1 MVLIFLMLPFAANIV
16 VLPPPLDMAKEAI
29 CALLA
34 IFGCFFWLFLPL
46 AHGRRA
52 RRTGEVPGGQI
63 RTGGEQAGDRQ
74 AEKQRRT
81 GEAPDRQQHQTVPIR
96 LGVGGKQVDSRL
108 ESEGNSWSEDN
119 NGKDSNDGRKT
130 MPGMTATMGRT
141 AMTGR
146 KPGEARERPART
158 LSRPLSGANE
168 AADGERQCL
177 RKFHLELS
185 LLISNLPSVGVL
197 SAMEMSAYFSSVPG
211 TLLGMILYVPSVS
224 CSILQSCSGAPV
236 N

>member
-1 MVLIFLMLPFAANIV
+1 MLPFAANIV

-34 IFGCFFWLFLPL
+34 IFGRFFWLFLPL
-46 AHGRRA
+46 AHGRRE
-52 RRTGEVPGGQI
+52 RRTGEVPGSQAGCKA
-63 RTGGEQAGDRQ
+63 EQA
-74 AEKQRRT
+74 
-81 GEAPDRQQHQTVPIR
+81 R
-96 LGVGGKQVDSRL
+96 LGVGGKQVDSWL
-108 ESEGNSWSEDN
+108 ESDGNSGSEDN
-119 NGKDSNDGRKT
+119 NGKDSNNGRKT
-130 MPGMTATMGRT
+130 MPGRTATMGRT

-146 KPGEARERPART
+146 KPGEAQERPART

-168 AADGERQCL
+168 AADGKRQCL

-211 TLLGMILYVPSVS
+211 TLFGIMR
-224 CSILQSCSGAPV
+224 
-236 N
+236 

>member
-34 IFGCFFWLFLPL
+34 IFGRFFWLFLPL

-52 RRTGEVPGGQI
+52 RRTGEVPGKREARQSRQGW
-63 RTGGEQAGDRQ
+63 ELAGCRWT
-74 AEKQRRT
+74 AGWSRK
-81 GEAPDRQQHQTVPIR
+81 AIPDRR
-96 LGVGGKQVDSRL
+96 
-108 ESEGNSWSEDN
+108 
-119 NGKDSNDGRKT
+119 
-130 MPGMTATMGRT
+130 TATMGRT

-146 KPGEARERPART
+146 KPGEARERPAQST
-158 LSRPLSGANE
+158 SRPLSGANE
-168 AADGERQCL
+168 AADGDRQCL

-211 TLLGMILYVPSVS
+211 TLLGIMR
-224 CSILQSCSGAPV
+224 
-236 N
+236 

>member
-34 IFGCFFWLFLPL
+34 IFGRFFWLFLPL
-46 AHGRRA
+46 AHGHRE
-52 RRTGEVPGGQI
+52 RRTCEVPGGQ
-63 RTGGEQAGDRQ
+63 AGCKADP
-74 AEKQRRT
+74 A
-81 GEAPDRQQHQTVPIR
+81 R
-96 LGVGGKQVDSRL
+96 LGVGGEQVDSRL
-108 ESEGNSWSEDN
+108 EPEGNP
-119 NGKDSNDGRKT
+119 GLKT
-130 MPGMTATMGRT
+130 MPGRTATTGRT

-146 KPGEARERPART
+146 KPGEAQERPAQST
-158 LSRPLSGANE
+158 SRPLSGANE
-168 AADGERQCL
+168 AADGDRQCL

-211 TLLGMILYVPSVS
+211 TLLGMIL
-224 CSILQSCSGAPV
+224 
-236 N
+236 

>member
-34 IFGCFFWLFLPL
+34 IFGRFFGFFFLVHMGNGGGGQ
-46 AHGRRA
+46 AGCK
-52 RRTGEVPGGQI
+52 TGEVPGGQ
-63 RTGGEQAGDRQ
+63 AGCKADP
-74 AEKQRRT
+74 A
-81 GEAPDRQQHQTVPIR
+81 R
-96 LGVGGKQVDSRL
+96 LGVGGKQVDSRP
-108 ESEGNSWSEDN
+108 ESDGNSGSEDN
-119 NGKDSNDGRKT
+119 NGKDSNNGRKT
-130 MPGMTATMGRT
+130 MPWRTAT
-141 AMTGR
+141 TGR
-146 KPGEARERPART
+146 KPGEAQERPART

-211 TLLGMILYVPSVS
+211 TLLGMIL
-224 CSILQSCSGAPV
+224 
-236 N
+236 

>member
-1 MVLIFLMLPFAANIV
+1 
-16 VLPPPLDMAKEAI
+16 MAKEAI

-34 IFGCFFWLFLPL
+34 ILEHFFEAFSSSCTW
-46 AHGRRA
+46 AQGAAGRRGA
-52 RRTGEVPGGQI
+52 RQAGCKA
-63 RTGGEQAGDRQ
+63 EQA
-74 AEKQRRT
+74 
-81 GEAPDRQQHQTVPIR
+81 R

-108 ESEGNSWSEDN
+108 ESDGNSGSEDN
-119 NGKDSNDGRKT
+119 NGKDSNNGRKT
-130 MPGMTATMGRT
+130 MPGRTATMGRT

-146 KPGEARERPART
+146 KPGEAQERPART

-168 AADGERQCL
+168 AADGDRQCL

-211 TLLGMILYVPSVS
+211 TLLGIMR
-224 CSILQSCSGAPV
+224 
-236 N
+236 

>member
-34 IFGCFFWLFLPL
+34 IFGRFFGFFFLVHMGNGGGGQARCQAGWRDAKQTRQDWEL
-46 AHGRRA
+46 AGS
-52 RRTGEVPGGQI
+52 RRT
-63 RTGGEQAGDRQ
+63 AGWRQ
-74 AEKQRRT
+74 KAI
-81 GEAPDRQQHQTVPIR
+81 P
-96 LGVGGKQVDSRL
+96 
-108 ESEGNSWSEDN
+108 
-119 NGKDSNDGRKT
+119 GRKT
-130 MPGMTATMGRT
+130 IQDRKTMTGRTAMTGRKTRPGRT

-146 KPGEARERPART
+146 KPGEAQERPART

-211 TLLGMILYVPSVS
+211 TLLGIMR
-224 CSILQSCSGAPV
+224 
-236 N
+236 

>member
-1 MVLIFLMLPFAANIV
+1 MGAGRGGQARRQ
-16 VLPPPLDMAKEAI
+16 A
-29 CALLA
+29 
-34 IFGCFFWLFLPL
+34 
-46 AHGRRA
+46 GRRA
-52 RRTGEVPGGQI
+52 GGRI
-63 RTGGEQAGDRQ
+63 RTGGEQAGGRR

-81 GEAPDRQQHQTVPIR
+81 GNNTRQCRQGWELAGNRWTAGWSRKAIR
-96 LGVGGKQVDSRL
+96 
-108 ESEGNSWSEDN
+108 
-119 NGKDSNDGRKT
+119 GRKAI
-130 MPGMTATMGRT
+130 PGRRT

-146 KPGEARERPART
+146 KTRPGRTATTGRKPGEAQERPART

-211 TLLGMILYVPSVS
+211 TLLGIMR
-224 CSILQSCSGAPV
+224 
-236 N
+236 

>member
-1 MVLIFLMLPFAANIV
+1 M
-16 VLPPPLDMAKEAI
+16 
-29 CALLA
+29 
-34 IFGCFFWLFLPL
+34 
-46 AHGRRA
+46 
-52 RRTGEVPGGQI
+52 
-63 RTGGEQAGDRQ
+63 
-74 AEKQRRT
+74 
-81 GEAPDRQQHQTVPIR
+81 
-96 LGVGGKQVDSRL
+96 QVDSRL
-108 ESEGNSWSEDN
+108 ESEGNSGSKDN
-119 NGKDSNDGRKT
+119 AREDSNDGR
-130 MPGMTATMGRT
+130 TATMGRT

-146 KPGEARERPART
+146 KPGEAQERPAHT

-168 AADGERQCL
+168 AADEERQCL

>member
-29 CALLA
+29 FALLA
-34 IFGCFFWLFLPL
+34 IFVRFFWVFLPL
-46 AHGRRA
+46 AHGHRE
-52 RRTGEVPGGQI
+52 RRTCEVPGGQA
-63 RTGGEQAGDRQ
+63 GCKAEQA
-74 AEKQRRT
+74 
-81 GEAPDRQQHQTVPIR
+81 R

-108 ESEGNSWSEDN
+108 ESEGNSGSEDN
-119 NGKDSNDGRKT
+119 NGKDSNNGRKT
-130 MPGMTATMGRT
+130 MPGRTATMGRT

-146 KPGEARERPART
+146 KPGEAQERPART

-168 AADGERQCL
+168 AADGGRQCL

-211 TLLGMILYVPSVS
+211 TLLGIMR
-224 CSILQSCSGAPV
+224 
-236 N
+236 

>member
-1 MVLIFLMLPFAANIV
+1 
-16 VLPPPLDMAKEAI
+16 MAKEAI

-34 IFGCFFWLFLPL
+34 IFWRFFGVFLPL

-52 RRTGEVPGGQI
+52 RRTGEAPGGQAG
-63 RTGGEQAGDRQ
+63 RRADQDRRGASRWPSGGKTE
-74 AEKQRRT
+74 T
-81 GEAPDRQQHQTVPIR
+81 DRQQHQTVPAR
-96 LGVGGKQVDSRL
+96 LGVGGKQVDSRP
-108 ESEGNSWSEDN
+108 ESEGNSGSKDN
-119 NGKDSNDGRKT
+119 NGKDSNNGRKT
-130 MPGMTATMGRT
+130 MPGRT

-146 KPGEARERPART
+146 KPGEAQERPART
-158 LSRPLSGANE
+158 LSRPLLGANE

-211 TLLGMILYVPSVS
+211 TLLGMIL
-224 CSILQSCSGAPV
+224 
-236 N
+236 

>member
-16 VLPPPLDMAKEAI
+16 VLPPLDMAKEAI

-34 IFGCFFWLFLPL
+34 IFGRFFWVFLPR
-46 AHGRRA
+46 AHGQRG
-52 RRTGEVPGGQI
+52 RRTGEVAGGQ
-63 RTGGEQAGDRQ
+63 AGCK
-74 AEKQRRT
+74 AEP
-81 GEAPDRQQHQTVPIR
+81 AR
-96 LGVGGKQVDSRL
+96 LGVGGKQADSRL
-108 ESEGNSWSEDN
+108 ESEGNP
-119 NGKDSNDGRKT
+119 GRKT
-130 MPGMTATMGRT
+130 IQDRKTMTGRTAMTDRKTITGRT

-168 AADGERQCL
+168 AADGKRQCL

-211 TLLGMILYVPSVS
+211 TLLGIMR
-224 CSILQSCSGAPV
+224 
-236 N
+236 

>member
-34 IFGCFFWLFLPL
+34 IFGRFFGFFFLVHMGNGGGGQ
-46 AHGRRA
+46 ARCQAGRRDA
-52 RRTGEVPGGQI
+52 RQSRQGWELAGSRRT
-63 RTGGEQAGDRQ
+63 AGWRQ
-74 AEKQRRT
+74 KAI
-81 GEAPDRQQHQTVPIR
+81 P
-96 LGVGGKQVDSRL
+96 
-108 ESEGNSWSEDN
+108 
-119 NGKDSNDGRKT
+119 GRKT
-130 MPGMTATMGRT
+130 ITGRTAITGGRQRQEGQQWQKEGNDRRT

-146 KPGEARERPART
+146 KPGEAQERPART
-158 LSRPLSGANE
+158 LSRPLLGANE

-197 SAMEMSAYFSSVPG
+197 SAMEMSVYFSSVPG

>member
-34 IFGCFFWLFLPL
+34 ILECFFGVFLPL

-52 RRTGEVPGGQI
+52 RRTGEVPGKRDARQTRQGW
-63 RTGGEQAGDRQ
+63 ELAG
-74 AEKQRRT
+74 
-81 GEAPDRQQHQTVPIR
+81 
-96 LGVGGKQVDSRL
+96 SRWTA
-108 ESEGNSWSEDN
+108 GWS
-119 NGKDSNDGRKT
+119 RKT

-146 KPGEARERPART
+146 KPGEAQERPART
-158 LSRPLSGANE
+158 LSRPLLGANE

-224 CSILQSCSGAPV
+224 CSILQSCSDAPV